1 MPIHTRRGETSMT
14 DARTLIERPACIR
27 SVRRWRGQHHRHERM
42 SAGLR
47 LATSRDQAPGVGA
60 PLVIIHHDRSS
71 DRSPLHDVRKHASA
85 TSSVRRRELV
95 YFRTSL
101 ASLICCGEPAWW
113 SQTGSNRRPPAC
125 KAGALPAELWPLQ
138 RKAQKSVIRN
148 LF

>member
-71 DRSPLHDVRKHASA
+71 DRSPLHDVRKHAFGNFNSLP
-85 TSSVRRRELV
+85 TRIGQLPDERLELAHW
-95 YFRTSL
+95 L
-101 ASLICCGEPAWW
+101 C
-113 SQTGSNRRPPAC
+113 
-125 KAGALPAELWPLQ
+125 
-138 RKAQKSVIRN
+138 
-148 LF
+148 